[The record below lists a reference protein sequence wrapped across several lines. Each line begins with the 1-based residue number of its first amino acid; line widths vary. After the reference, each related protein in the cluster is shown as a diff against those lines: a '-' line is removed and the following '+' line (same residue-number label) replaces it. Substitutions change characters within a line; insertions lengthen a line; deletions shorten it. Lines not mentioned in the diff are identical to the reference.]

1 MYKMLDHYKFS
12 NSIFTLLLLIILSG
26 FACKTKSLSQTIPLD
41 NKFNVQQSTN
51 QPSVY
56 PTEPG
61 TCLIQGYI
69 LSILPIEE
77 TNIDEPCKS
86 FACKANVII
95 TKSSSCG
102 FGVAVKPS
110 AGDTLLVNFL
120 HSIASSE
127 VFKKVYPAKVILPG
141 IKQDQ
146 LFEAQIKIKLL
157 PNDKLNYVIGN
168 YELIH

>member
-1 MYKMLDHYKFS
+1 MYKMLDSYKFS
-12 NSIFTLLLLIILSG
+12 NLILSLLVLIILTG
-26 FACKTKSLSQTIPLD
+26 LACKTKSQSQTKSTE
-41 NKFNVQQSTN
+41 NKFNVQQYTN

-69 LSILPIEE
+69 LSILPIDE
-77 TNIDEPCKS
+77 TNMDEPCKS

-102 FGVAVKPS
+102 FGVSVKPS

-127 VFKKVYPAKVILPG
+127 VFNKVYPAKVILPG
-141 IKQDQ
+141 IKQEQ